1 MTNRELAKRSLQRT
15 RVRALIANWRRM
27 QAIDP
32 EWPYLATMQQIR
44 RSALILYERVNL
56 SAARPA
62 GACGLT
68 TAFNLQWPRARAVE

>member
-27 QAIDP
+27 QAINP

-44 RSALILYERVNL
+44 RSALILYG
-56 SAARPA
+56 ARGLDQPRGRPVPA
-62 GACGLT
+62 
-68 TAFNLQWPRARAVE
+68 V